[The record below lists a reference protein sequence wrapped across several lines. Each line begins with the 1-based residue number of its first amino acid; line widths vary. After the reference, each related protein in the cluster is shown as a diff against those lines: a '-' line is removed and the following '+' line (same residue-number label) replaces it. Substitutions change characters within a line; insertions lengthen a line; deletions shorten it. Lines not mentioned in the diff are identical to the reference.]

1 MAKPKARQAARQLRQ
16 QDGLS
21 IKEIAEKLGAARSS
35 VSVWVRDIDLTPQQQ
50 ARLDE
55 RNKYHPAQ
63 RQGSHA
69 NKAKHR
75 ELREQY
81 QQEGRL
87 KARESD
93 LLHSWGCMLYWA
105 EGTKSR
111 NVIGFANSDT
121 DMMVLFIKFLR
132 DALSVPEEIITI
144 RINCYVDCPNEF
156 ERIKQHWLE
165 ALDLEE
171 TQIRKCTINN
181 RPKSS
186 HGKANKLP
194 YGVCRIEIS
203 STKHLQ
209 YIYGAIQEYS
219 GCSKP
224 DWLD

>member
-1 MAKPKARQAARQLRQ
+1 MAKPKTRQAARQLRQ

-63 RQGSHA
+63 RRGSHA

-105 EGTKSR
+105 EGNKSR
-111 NVIGFANSDT
+111 NMIAFSNSDV
-121 DMMVLFIKFLR
+121 DMMKIFVRFLR
-132 DALSVPEEIITI
+132 ESLRISDENIRFRVNCYADTEERQSQVIQYWCDALKLSQEHARSHSFNARPISS
-144 RINCYVDCPNEF
+144 
-156 ERIKQHWLE
+156 KQTNH
-165 ALDLEE
+165 
-171 TQIRKCTINN
+171 
-181 RPKSS
+181 
-186 HGKANKLP
+186 KLKW
-194 YGVCRIEIS
+194 GVCRVEVYDTRAIQ
-203 STKHLQ
+203 H
-209 YIYGAIQEYS
+209 IYGAIQEYV
-219 GCSKP
+219 GIHKD